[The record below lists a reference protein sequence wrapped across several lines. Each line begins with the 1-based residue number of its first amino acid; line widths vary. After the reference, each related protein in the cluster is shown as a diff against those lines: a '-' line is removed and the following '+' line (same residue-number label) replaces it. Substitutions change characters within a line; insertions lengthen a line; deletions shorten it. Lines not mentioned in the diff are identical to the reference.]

1 MGIINRD
8 INIQPYLSNQSVL
21 GGESTGPLENM
32 RAAYDAASSYV
43 LGSESRT
50 ISLDEVFAPLRQKVI
65 DRSKVSDLDRVNMF
79 GADSR
84 NQYAWSDRD
93 YPKYINNTL
102 DYIKQNPD
110 LFPEPEFQ
118 GLTYDMLEEKAVLS
132 SRKKIEEQK
141 EIGSRQTFWGGV
153 GEFVGDVAGN
163 WSTLDSLS
171 LAVNPELIVIK
182 PTWPIVNRM
191 FNNVIVNTGVEA
203 AKYPDIKSWQEKVT
217 GKEYGFKEFLQHE
230 KEVAIGTIALTGAFE
245 GIARVPYKK
254 GYRWTKDTM
263 LEGVEKLQDV
273 YTRKY
278 SKGIDVAEKEGGKDF
293 TVTVG
298 NQQTQE
304 EIKQE
309 LMKDINA
316 IKSQDSIDNFI
327 SETNPIANDAGD
339 IEHIKR
345 LNQVNEA
352 MRTGNFDKLPKDT
365 PTTNTITDINHFD
378 RANPNVKF
386 YNPKDIK
393 VDAETFQF
401 KAGGDVEGVTERLQG
416 VTQWDPISA
425 NTAIVYEKA
434 NGETFIVDGHQRLA
448 LAKRIT
454 STDPAQKIEFIAFP
468 LKEVDGVSVE
478 EARVIAAMKNIRE
491 GTGTAIDA
499 AKVLKIDPS
508 LIETLPPTSALVR
521 QANGLIRLSDDAFR
535 LITNQVIPE
544 NYGAIVGNIM
554 TDPTEQ
560 IAAIEMLKR
569 LDPSNIRQAEQIIRQ
584 MKDTGFV
591 KSTQESLFGD
601 EVISESLLLERAKIL
616 DAGTAIFKTD
626 KLVFKNLMDN
636 ANKIEESGNV
646 LNRNSNATN
655 EEIYAKAIEITR
667 ANANIKG
674 SISESL
680 TRLAREFKEGGGKG
694 LQGYA
699 RQFADDVRRSVED
712 GSYERVPNGGLGSYG
727 AIEKEAV
734 TLSPETKQDLSLFDE
749 GIGSKGEVEQIKVL
763 DAATK
768 EELQMAP
775 EMNDAVIHVDDIDPN
790 TGMPFSKTLTM
801 KEIMDDLAQDEK
813 AINRL
818 KGCI

>member
-1 MGIINRD
+1 MGIIYTD
-8 INIQPYLSNQSVL
+8 INIQPYKSNTPVL
-21 GGESTGPLENM
+21 GGEDTGFLENM
-32 RAAYDAASSYV
+32 QAAYDAQSSFT

-50 ISLDEVFAPLRQKVI
+50 ISFDEIFAPIRQKII
-65 DRSKVSDLDRVNMF
+65 DRSKVNAQERVELF
-79 GADSR
+79 GVDSR
-84 NQYAWSDRD
+84 NQYGWADRD
-93 YPKYINNTL
+93 YPKYVNNAL
-102 DYIKQNPD
+102 DYIKKNPD

-118 GLTYDMLEEKAVLS
+118 GLTYDILEGRAVENS
-132 SRKKIEEQK
+132 KKKIEAQQ
-141 EIGSRQTFWGGV
+141 EIGQRQTFYGGI
-153 GEFVGDVAGN
+153 GESIGDIAGN
-163 WSTLDSLS
+163 FSRMDAFALWQ
-171 LAVNPELIVIK
+171 PEVKLIN
-182 PTWPIVNRM
+182 TWPIVNRM
-191 FNNVIVNTGVEA
+191 FQNTIVNVGVEA
-203 AKYPDIKSWQEKVT
+203 AKYPDIKTWQEKVT
-217 GKEYGFKEFLQHE
+217 GQEYGFKEFLQHE

-245 GIARVPYKK
+245 GLAKIPYKK

-263 LEGVEKLQDV
+263 LEGVEKLRDT
-273 YTRKY
+273 YTNIYNK
-278 SKGIDVAEKEGGKDF
+278 KA

-298 NQQTQE
+298 KE
-304 EIKQE
+304 EVAQA
-309 LMKDINA
+309 MKDIDA
-316 IKSQDSIDNFI
+316 IKANDSIDKFI
-327 SETNPIANDAGD
+327 SEKNPIADDAGD
-339 IEHIKR
+339 IEHNRR
-345 LNQVNEA
+345 LNQINDA
-352 MRTGNFDKLPKDT
+352 MATGNFSKLPKET
-365 PTTNTITDINHFD
+365 PTTNPITDIYYFD
-378 RANPNVKF
+378 KANSNVKF
-386 YNPKDIK
+386 YDPKNIK

-401 KAGGDVEGVTERLQG
+401 KAGGDVEGVTDRLQG

-425 NTAIVYEKA
+425 NTGIVYEKA

-448 LAKRIT
+448 LAKRLIA
-454 STDPAQKIEFIAFP
+454 TDPTQKIDFIAFP
-468 LKEVDGVSVE
+468 LREVDGVSVE

-508 LIETLPPTSALVR
+508 LIESLPPTSALVR

-544 NYGAIVGNIM
+544 KYGAIVGNVM

-569 LDPSNIRQAEQIIRQ
+569 LDPSNSRQAEQIVRQ

-616 DAGTAIFKTD
+616 DAGTSIFKTD

-636 ANKIEESGNV
+636 ANKIEESGNI
-646 LNRNSNATN
+646 LNRNNNATN

-699 RQFADDVRRSVED
+699 RQFADDVKRSIED
-712 GSYERVPNGGLGSYG
+712 GSYERVPNGGLSSFDT
-727 AIEKEAV
+727 IEKEASA
-734 TLSPETKQDLSLFDE
+734 LSPEVKKDLSLFDE
-749 GIGSKGEVEQIKVL
+749 GIGSKGEVEQTKVL
-763 DAATK
+763 ETVAK

>member
-1 MGIINRD
+1 MGIIYSD
-8 INIQPYLSNQSVL
+8 INIQPYKSNTPVL
-21 GGESTGPLENM
+21 GGEDTGFLENIQ
-32 RAAYDAASSYV
+32 AAYDAQASFTK
-43 LGSESRT
+43 GSASRT
-50 ISLDEVFAPLRQKVI
+50 IAFDDIFAPIRQKVI
-65 DRSKVSDLDRVNMF
+65 DRSQVSAVDRVNLF
-79 GADSR
+79 GANSY
-84 NQYAWSDRD
+84 NEYAWADRD
-93 YPKYINNTL
+93 YPKYVNNVI
-102 DYIKQNPD
+102 DYINKNPD
-110 LFPEPEFQ
+110 LFPEQEFQ
-118 GLTYDMLEEKAVLS
+118 GLTYDMLEGKAIEGS
-132 SRKKIEEQK
+132 KKKIEDQK
-141 EIGSRQTFWGGV
+141 EVGARQTFFGGI
-153 GEFVGDVAGN
+153 GESIGDIGGN
-163 WSTLDSLS
+163 WSSLDTFSLFQP
-171 LAVNPELIVIK
+171 AAKAPKYI
-182 PTWPIVNRM
+182 WPIVNKM
-191 FNNVIVNTGVEA
+191 FQNTIVNTGVEA
-203 AKYPDIKSWQEKVT
+203 AKYPDIKEWQEKVT
-217 GKEYGFKEFLQHE
+217 GQEYGFKEFLQHE
-230 KEVAIGTIALTGAFE
+230 KEVAIGTIALTGVFE
-245 GIARVPYKK
+245 GAFKIPYKK
-254 GYRWTKDTM
+254 GYRWTKDSM
-263 LEGVEKLQDV
+263 LEGIEKLQDV
-273 YTRKY
+273 YTKKY
-278 SKGIDVAEKEGGKDF
+278 SKGVDIAETETGKKF

-316 IKSQDSIDNFI
+316 IKTQDSIDKFV
-327 SETNPIANDAGD
+327 SDTNPLIDDAGD
-339 IEHIKR
+339 IEHNKR
-345 LNQVNEA
+345 LNQVNDA
-352 MRTGNFDKLPKDT
+352 MATGNFDKLPKET
-365 PTTNTITDINHFD
+365 PSTNPITDINHFD

-386 YNPKDIK
+386 YDPKNIK

-401 KAGGDVEGVTERLQG
+401 KAGGDVSGVTERLQG

-425 NTAIVYEKA
+425 NTGIVYEKA
-434 NGETFIVDGHQRLA
+434 NGDTFIVDGHQRLG
-448 LAKRIT
+448 LAKRIME
-454 STDPAQKIEFIAFP
+454 TDPAQKIEFIAFP
-468 LKEVDGVSVE
+468 LREADGISIE

-499 AKVLKIDPS
+499 AKVLKVDPA
-508 LIETLPPTSALVR
+508 LLEKLPPRSSLVI
-521 QANGLIRLSDDAFR
+521 QANGLIRLSDDAFK
-535 LITNQVIPE
+535 LVTNQIIPE
-544 NYGAIVGNIM
+544 NYGAIVGNVM

-569 LDPSNIRQAEQIIRQ
+569 LDPSNIRQAEQIVRQ

-636 ANKIEESGNV
+636 ANKIEESGNI
-646 LNRNSNATN
+646 LNRNNNATN

-667 ANANIKG
+667 ANANIQG

-680 TRLAREFKEGGGKG
+680 TRIAREFKEGGGKG

-699 RQFADDVRRSVED
+699 RQFADDVKRSIED
-712 GSYERVPNGGLGSYG
+712 GSYERVPNGGLSSFD
-727 AIEKEAV
+727 AIEKEAN
-734 TLSPETKQDLSLFDE
+734 TLNAEVKKDLSLFDE

-763 DAATK
+763 DTVAK

-801 KEIMDDLAQDEK
+801 KEVMDDIAQDEK

>member
-1 MGIINRD
+1 MGIIYSD
-8 INIQPYLSNQSVL
+8 INIQPYKSNTPVL
-21 GGESTGPLENM
+21 GGEDTGFIENM
-32 RAAYDAASSYV
+32 QAAYDSQASFTK
-43 LGSESRT
+43 GSASRT
-50 ISLDEVFAPLRQKVI
+50 ISFDDIFAPIRQKVI
-65 DRSKVSDLDRVNMF
+65 DRSKVSAVDRVNMF
-79 GADSR
+79 GANSY
-84 NQYAWSDRD
+84 NEYAWADKD
-93 YPKYINNTL
+93 YPKHVNNTL
-102 DYIKQNPD
+102 DYINKNPD

-118 GLTYDMLEEKAVLS
+118 GLTYDVLEGRAVEGS
-132 SRKKIEEQK
+132 KKKIEDQK
-141 EIGSRQTFWGGV
+141 EVGARQTFFGGV
-153 GEFVGDVAGN
+153 GEFIGDVAGN
-163 WSTLDSLS
+163 WSTLDTLS
-171 LAVNPELIVIK
+171 LAVPELK
-182 PTWPIVNRM
+182 APTVVWPIVNRM
-191 FNNVIVNTGVEA
+191 FQNTIINTSVEA

-217 GKEYGFKEFLQHE
+217 GQEYGFKEFLQHE

-245 GIARVPYKK
+245 GALRIPYKK

-273 YTRKY
+273 YTK
-278 SKGIDVAEKEGGKDF
+278 KFGGDQAAKAEF
-293 TVTVG
+293 
-298 NQQTQE
+298 
-304 EIKQE
+304 
-309 LMKDINA
+309 MKDIDA
-316 IKSQDSIDNFI
+316 IKAQDSIDNFI

-339 IEHIKR
+339 IEHNKR
-345 LNQVNEA
+345 LNQVNDA
-352 MRTGNFDKLPKDT
+352 MATGNFSKLPTET
-365 PTTNTITDINHFD
+365 PTTNPITDINHFD
-378 RANPNVKF
+378 RYNPNVKF
-386 YNPKDIK
+386 YDPKNIK

-401 KAGGDVEGVTERLQG
+401 KAGGDVSGVTERLQG
-416 VTQWDPISA
+416 VTEWDPISA
-425 NTAIVYEKA
+425 NTGIVYEKA
-434 NGETFIVDGHQRLA
+434 NGDTFIVDGHQRLG
-448 LAKRIT
+448 LAKRIMEA
-454 STDPAQKIEFIAFP
+454 DPAQKIDFIAFP
-468 LKEVDGVSVE
+468 LREVDGISVA

-508 LIETLPPTSALVR
+508 LLEKLPPTSALVR

-544 NYGAIVGNIM
+544 NYGAIVGNVM

-569 LDPSNIRQAEQIIRQ
+569 LDPSNTRQAEQIVRQ

-616 DAGTAIFKTD
+616 DAGTAMFKTD

-636 ANKIEESGNV
+636 ANKIEESGNI
-646 LNRNSNATN
+646 LNRNNNATN

-699 RQFADDVRRSVED
+699 RQFADDVKRSIED
-712 GSYERVPNGGLGSYG
+712 GSYERVPNGGLSSFD
-727 AIEKEAV
+727 AIEKEAN
-734 TLSPETKQDLSLFDE
+734 TLSPEVKKDLSLFDE
-749 GIGSKGEVEQIKVL
+749 GIGSKGEVEQTKVL
-763 DAATK
+763 ETATK
-768 EELQMAP
+768 EEIQMAP

-790 TGMPFSKTLTM
+790 TGMPLSKTLTI
-801 KEIMDDLAQDEK
+801 KEVMDDIAQDER

>member
-1 MGIINRD
+1 MGIIYSE
-8 INIQPYLSNQSVL
+8 INIQPYKSNTPVL
-21 GGESTGPLENM
+21 GGEDTGFLENM
-32 RAAYDAASSYV
+32 QAAYDAQASFTK
-43 LGSESRT
+43 GSASRT
-50 ISLDEVFAPLRQKVI
+50 IAFDDIFAPIRQKVI
-65 DRSKVSDLDRVNMF
+65 DRSKVSAVDRVNMF
-79 GADSR
+79 GADSY
-84 NQYAWSDRD
+84 NEYAWADRD
-93 YPKYINNTL
+93 YPKYVNNTL

-118 GLTYDMLEEKAVLS
+118 GLTYDILEGRAVEGS
-132 SRKKIEEQK
+132 KKKIEDQK
-141 EIGSRQTFWGGV
+141 EVGARQTFFGGV

-163 WSTLDSLS
+163 WSSLDTLS
-171 LAVNPELIVIK
+171 LAVPEIK
-182 PTWPIVNRM
+182 APTVVWPIVNRM
-191 FNNVIVNTGVEA
+191 FQNTIINTGVEA

-217 GKEYGFKEFLQHE
+217 GQEYGFKEFLEHE

-245 GIARVPYKK
+245 GALRVPYKK

-273 YTRKY
+273 YTK
-278 SKGIDVAEKEGGKDF
+278 KFGGDPAAKAEF
-293 TVTVG
+293 
-298 NQQTQE
+298 
-304 EIKQE
+304 
-309 LMKDINA
+309 MKDIDA
-316 IKSQDSIDNFI
+316 IKAEDSIDKFVN
-327 SETNPIANDAGD
+327 ETNPIANDAGD
-339 IEHIKR
+339 IEHNKR
-345 LNQVNEA
+345 LNQVNDA
-352 MRTGNFDKLPKDT
+352 MATGNFNKLPKET
-365 PTTNTITDINHFD
+365 PTTNPITDINHFD

-386 YNPKDIK
+386 YDPKNIK

-401 KAGGDVEGVTERLQG
+401 KAGGDVAGVTERLQG
-416 VTQWDPISA
+416 VTEWDPISA
-425 NTAIVYEKA
+425 NTGIVYEKA
-434 NGETFIVDGHQRLA
+434 NGDTFIVDGHQRLG
-448 LAKRIT
+448 LAKRLME
-454 STDPAQKIEFIAFP
+454 TDPAQKIEFIAFP
-468 LKEVDGVSVE
+468 LRETDGISVE

-499 AKVLKIDPS
+499 AKVLKIDPA
-508 LIETLPPTSALVR
+508 LLEKLPPTSALVR

-544 NYGAIVGNIM
+544 NYGAIVGNVM

-569 LDPSNIRQAEQIIRQ
+569 LDPSNTRQAEQIVRQ

-636 ANKIEESGNV
+636 ANKIEESGNI
-646 LNRNSNATN
+646 LNRNNNATN

-680 TRLAREFKEGGGKG
+680 TRIAREFKEGGGKG
-694 LQGYA
+694 LQRYA
-699 RQFADDVRRSVED
+699 RQFADDVKRSIED
-712 GSYERVPNGGLGSYG
+712 GSYERVPNGGLSSFD
-727 AIEKEAV
+727 AIEKEAN
-734 TLSPETKQDLSLFDE
+734 TLSPEVKKDLSLFDE
-749 GIGSKGEVEQIKVL
+749 GIGSKGEVEQTRVL
-763 DAATK
+763 ETATK
-768 EELQMAP
+768 EEMQMAP

-790 TGMPFSKTLTM
+790 TGMPYSKTLTM
-801 KEIMDDLAQDEK
+801 KEVMDDIAQDEK

>member
-1 MGIINRD
+1 MGIIYSD
-8 INIQPYLSNQSVL
+8 INIQPYKSNTPVL
-21 GGESTGPLENM
+21 GGEDTGFIENM
-32 RAAYDAASSYV
+32 QAAYDSQASFTK
-43 LGSESRT
+43 GSASRT
-50 ISLDEVFAPLRQKVI
+50 ISFDDIFAPIRQKVI
-65 DRSKVSDLDRVNMF
+65 DRSKVSAVDRVNMF
-79 GADSR
+79 GANSY
-84 NQYAWSDRD
+84 NEYAWADRD
-93 YPKYINNTL
+93 YPKYVNNTL
-102 DYIKQNPD
+102 DYIKQNPN

-118 GLTYDMLEEKAVLS
+118 GLTYDILEGRAVEGS
-132 SRKKIEEQK
+132 KKKIEDQK
-141 EIGSRQTFWGGV
+141 EVGARQTFFGGV
-153 GEFVGDVAGN
+153 GEFIGDVAGN
-163 WSTLDSLS
+163 WSSLDTLS
-171 LAVNPELIVIK
+171 LAVPELK
-182 PTWPIVNRM
+182 APTVVWPIVNRM
-191 FNNVIVNTGVEA
+191 FQNTIINTSVEA

-217 GKEYGFKEFLQHE
+217 GQEYGFKEFLQHE

-245 GIARVPYKK
+245 GALRIPYKK

-273 YTRKY
+273 YTK
-278 SKGIDVAEKEGGKDF
+278 KFGGDQAAKAEF
-293 TVTVG
+293 
-298 NQQTQE
+298 
-304 EIKQE
+304 
-309 LMKDINA
+309 MKDIDA
-316 IKSQDSIDNFI
+316 IKAQDSIDNFI

-339 IEHIKR
+339 IEHNKR
-345 LNQVNEA
+345 LNQVNDA
-352 MRTGNFDKLPKDT
+352 MATGNFSKLPTET
-365 PTTNTITDINHFD
+365 PTTNPITDINHFD
-378 RANPNVKF
+378 RYNPNVKF
-386 YNPKDIK
+386 YDPKNIK

-401 KAGGDVEGVTERLQG
+401 KAGGDVAGVTERLQG
-416 VTQWDPISA
+416 VTEWDPISA
-425 NTAIVYEKA
+425 NTGIVYEKA
-434 NGETFIVDGHQRLA
+434 NGDTFIVDGHQRLG
-448 LAKRIT
+448 LAKRIME
-454 STDPAQKIEFIAFP
+454 SDPAQKIEFIAFP
-468 LKEVDGVSVE
+468 LREVDGISVE

-508 LIETLPPTSALVR
+508 LLEKLPPTSALVR

-544 NYGAIVGNIM
+544 NYGAIVGNVM

-569 LDPSNIRQAEQIIRQ
+569 LDPSNTRQAEQIVRQ

-616 DAGTAIFKTD
+616 DAGTAMFKTD

-636 ANKIEESGNV
+636 ANKIEESGNI
-646 LNRNSNATN
+646 LNRNNNATN

-699 RQFADDVRRSVED
+699 RQFADDVKRSIED
-712 GSYERVPNGGLGSYG
+712 GSYERVPNGGLSSFD
-727 AIEKEAV
+727 AIEKEAN
-734 TLSPETKQDLSLFDE
+734 TLSPEVKKDLSLFDE
-749 GIGSKGEVEQIKVL
+749 GIGSKGEVEQTKVL
-763 DAATK
+763 ETATK
-768 EELQMAP
+768 EEIQMAP
-775 EMNDAVIHVDDIDPN
+775 EMNNAVIHVDDIDPN
-790 TGMPFSKTLTM
+790 TGMPLSKTLTM
-801 KEIMDDLAQDEK
+801 KEVMDDIAQDER

>member
-1 MGIINRD
+1 MGIIYSD
-8 INIQPYLSNQSVL
+8 INIQPYKSNTPVL
-21 GGESTGPLENM
+21 GGEDTGLFENIQ
-32 RAAYDAASSYV
+32 AAYDAQSSFT

-50 ISLDEVFAPLRQKVI
+50 ISFDEIFAPIRQKVI
-65 DRSKVSDLDRVNMF
+65 DRSKVNAQERVALF

-84 NQYAWSDRD
+84 NQYSSIDRD
-93 YPKYINNTL
+93 YPKYVNNTL
-102 DYIKQNPD
+102 DYINKNPD

-118 GLTYDMLEEKAVLS
+118 GLTYDILEGKAVENS
-132 SRKKIEEQK
+132 KKKNEAQQ
-141 EIGSRQTFWGGV
+141 EIAQRQTFWGGI
-153 GEFVGDVAGN
+153 GESIGDIAGN
-163 WSTLDSLS
+163 FSRMDAFALWQ
-171 LAVNPELIVIK
+171 PEVKLIN
-182 PTWPIVNRM
+182 TWPIVNRM
-191 FNNVIVNTGVEA
+191 FQNTIVNVGVEA
-203 AKYPDIKSWQEKVT
+203 AKYPDIKTWQEKVT
-217 GKEYGFKEFLQHE
+217 GQEYGFKEFLQHE

-245 GIARVPYKK
+245 GLAKIPYKK
-254 GYRWTKDTM
+254 GYRWTKDSM
-263 LEGVEKLQDV
+263 LEGVEKLKDT
-273 YTRKY
+273 YTNIYNK
-278 SKGIDVAEKEGGKDF
+278 KA

-298 NQQTQE
+298 KE
-304 EIKQE
+304 EVAQA
-309 LMKDINA
+309 MKDIDA
-316 IKSQDSIDNFI
+316 IKANDSIDKFI
-327 SETNPIANDAGD
+327 SEKNPIADDAGD
-339 IEHIKR
+339 IEHNKR
-345 LNQVNEA
+345 LNQVNDA
-352 MRTGNFDKLPKDT
+352 MATGNFDKLPKET
-365 PTTNTITDINHFD
+365 PTTNPITDINHFD

-386 YNPKDIK
+386 YDPKNIK

-401 KAGGDVEGVTERLQG
+401 KAGGDVAGVTERLQG
-416 VTQWDPISA
+416 VTEWDPISA
-425 NTAIVYEKA
+425 NTGIVYEKA
-434 NGETFIVDGHQRLA
+434 NGDTFIVDGHQRLG
-448 LAKRIT
+448 LAKRIMEA
-454 STDPAQKIEFIAFP
+454 DPNQKIEFIAFP
-468 LKEVDGVSVE
+468 LREADGISVE

-508 LIETLPPTSALVR
+508 LLEKLPPTSSIVR

-544 NYGAIVGNIM
+544 NYGAIVGNVM

-569 LDPSNIRQAEQIIRQ
+569 LDPSNTRQAEQIVRQ

-616 DAGTAIFKTD
+616 DAGTAMFKTD

-636 ANKIEESGNV
+636 ANKIEESGNI
-646 LNRNSNATN
+646 LNRNNNATN

-667 ANANIKG
+667 ANANIQG

-699 RQFADDVRRSVED
+699 RQFADDVKRSIED
-712 GSYERVPNGGLGSYG
+712 GSYERVPNGGLSSFD
-727 AIEKEAV
+727 AIEKEAN
-734 TLSPETKQDLSLFDE
+734 TLSPEVKKDLSLFDE
-749 GIGSKGEVEQIKVL
+749 GIGSKGEIEQTKALETV
-763 DAATK
+763 TK

-775 EMNDAVIHVDDIDPN
+775 EMNDAVIHVDDIDQN
-790 TGMPFSKTLTM
+790 TGMPYSKTLTM
-801 KEIMDDLAQDEK
+801 KEVMDDIAQDEK

>member
-1 MGIINRD
+1 MGIIYTD
-8 INIQPYLSNQSVL
+8 INVQPYKSNQPVL
-21 GGESTGPLENM
+21 GGADTGFIENM
-32 RAAYDAASSYV
+32 QAAYDAQSSFT

-50 ISLDEVFAPLRQKVI
+50 ISFDEIFAPIRQKVI
-65 DRSKVSDLDRVNMF
+65 DRSKVNALERVTLF

-84 NQYAWSDRD
+84 NQYSSIDSD
-93 YPKYINNTL
+93 YPKYVNNTL
-102 DYIKQNPD
+102 DYIKKNSD

-118 GLTYDMLEEKAVLS
+118 GLTYDILEGRAVENS
-132 SRKKIEEQK
+132 KKKIEAQQ
-141 EIGSRQTFWGGV
+141 EIGQRQTFYGGI
-153 GEFVGDVAGN
+153 GESIGDIAGN
-163 WSTLDSLS
+163 FSRMDAFALWT
-171 LAVNPELIVIK
+171 PEVKLIN
-182 PTWPIVNRM
+182 TWPIVNRM
-191 FNNVIVNTGVEA
+191 FQNTIVNVGVEA
-203 AKYPDIKSWQEKVT
+203 AKYPDIKTWQEKVT
-217 GKEYGFKEFLQHE
+217 GQEYGFKEFLQHE

-245 GIARVPYKK
+245 GLARIPYKK

-263 LEGVEKLQDV
+263 LEGVEKLRDT
-273 YTRKY
+273 YTNIYNK
-278 SKGIDVAEKEGGKDF
+278 KA

-298 NQQTQE
+298 KE
-304 EIKQE
+304 EVAQA
-309 LMKDINA
+309 MKDIDA
-316 IKSQDSIDNFI
+316 IKANDSIDKFI
-327 SETNPIANDAGD
+327 SEKNPIADDAGD
-339 IEHIKR
+339 IEHNKR
-345 LNQVNEA
+345 LNQVNDA
-352 MRTGNFDKLPKDT
+352 MATGNFDKLPKET
-365 PTTNTITDINHFD
+365 PTTNLITDINHFD

-386 YNPKDIK
+386 YDPKNIK

-401 KAGGDVEGVTERLQG
+401 KAGGDIEGVTERLQG

-425 NTAIVYEKA
+425 NTGIVYEKA

-454 STDPAQKIEFIAFP
+454 ATDPTQKIDFIAFP
-468 LKEVDGVSVE
+468 LREVDGVSVE

-499 AKVLKIDPS
+499 AKILKIDPS

-544 NYGAIVGNIM
+544 KYGAIVGNVM

-569 LDPSNIRQAEQIIRQ
+569 LDPSNSRQAEQIVRQ

-616 DAGTAIFKTD
+616 DAGTSMFKTD

-636 ANKIEESGNV
+636 ASKIEESGNV
-646 LNRNSNATN
+646 LNRNNNATN

-680 TRLAREFKEGGGKG
+680 TRIAREFKEGGGKG

-699 RQFADDVRRSVED
+699 RQFADDVKRSIED
-712 GSYERVPNGGLGSYG
+712 GSYERVPNGGLSSFDS
-727 AIEKEAV
+727 IEKEAN
-734 TLSPETKQDLSLFDE
+734 TLSPEVKKDLSLFDE
-749 GIGSKGEVEQIKVL
+749 GIGSKGEIEQTKVL
-763 DAATK
+763 DTVTK

-801 KEIMDDLAQDEK
+801 KEIMDDIAQDEK

>member
-1 MGIINRD
+1 MGIIYTD
-8 INIQPYLSNQSVL
+8 INVQPYKSNQPVL
-21 GGESTGPLENM
+21 GGADTGFIENM
-32 RAAYDAASSYV
+32 QAAYDAQSSFT

-50 ISLDEVFAPLRQKVI
+50 ISFDEIFAPIRQKVI
-65 DRSKVSDLDRVNMF
+65 DRSKVNALERVTLF

-84 NQYAWSDRD
+84 NQYSSIDSD
-93 YPKYINNTL
+93 YPKYVNNTL
-102 DYIKQNPD
+102 DYIKKNSD

-118 GLTYDMLEEKAVLS
+118 GLTYDILEGRAVENS
-132 SRKKIEEQK
+132 KKKIEAQQ
-141 EIGSRQTFWGGV
+141 EIGQRQTFYGGI
-153 GEFVGDVAGN
+153 GESIGDIAGN
-163 WSTLDSLS
+163 FSRMDAFALWT
-171 LAVNPELIVIK
+171 PEVKLIN
-182 PTWPIVNRM
+182 TWPIVNRM
-191 FNNVIVNTGVEA
+191 FQNTIVNVGVEA
-203 AKYPDIKSWQEKVT
+203 AKYPDIKTWQEKVT
-217 GKEYGFKEFLQHE
+217 GQEYGFKEFLQHE

-245 GIARVPYKK
+245 GLARIPYKK

-263 LEGVEKLQDV
+263 LEGVEKLRDT
-273 YTRKY
+273 YTNIYNKN
-278 SKGIDVAEKEGGKDF
+278 A

-298 NQQTQE
+298 KE
-304 EIKQE
+304 EVAQA
-309 LMKDINA
+309 MKDIDA
-316 IKSQDSIDNFI
+316 IKANDSIDKFI
-327 SETNPIANDAGD
+327 SEKNPIADDAGD
-339 IEHIKR
+339 IEHNKR
-345 LNQVNEA
+345 LNQVNDA
-352 MRTGNFDKLPKDT
+352 MATGNFDKLPKET
-365 PTTNTITDINHFD
+365 PTTNLITDINHFD

-386 YNPKDIK
+386 YDPKNIK

-401 KAGGDVEGVTERLQG
+401 KAGGDVEGVTDRLQG

-425 NTAIVYEKA
+425 NTGIVYEKA

-454 STDPAQKIEFIAFP
+454 ATDPTQKIDFIAFP
-468 LKEVDGVSVE
+468 LREVDGVSVE

-544 NYGAIVGNIM
+544 KYGAIVGNVM

-569 LDPSNIRQAEQIIRQ
+569 LDPSNSRQAEQIVRQ

-616 DAGTAIFKTD
+616 DAGTSMFKTD

-636 ANKIEESGNV
+636 ASKIEESGNV
-646 LNRNSNATN
+646 LNRNNNATN

-680 TRLAREFKEGGGKG
+680 TRLAREFKEGGSKG

-699 RQFADDVRRSVED
+699 RQFADDVKRSIED
-712 GSYERVPNGGLGSYG
+712 GSYERVPNGGLSSFD
-727 AIEKEAV
+727 AIEKEASA
-734 TLSPETKQDLSLFDE
+734 LSPEVKKDLSLFDE
-749 GIGSKGEVEQIKVL
+749 GIGSKGEIEQIKVL

-775 EMNDAVIHVDDIDPN
+775 EMNNAVIHVDDIDPN

-801 KEIMDDLAQDEK
+801 KEVMDDLAQDEK

>member
-1 MGIINRD
+1 MGIIYSD
-8 INIQPYLSNQSVL
+8 INIQPYKSNTPVL
-21 GGESTGPLENM
+21 GGEDTGFIENM
-32 RAAYDAASSYV
+32 QAAYDAQASFTK
-43 LGSESRT
+43 GSASRT
-50 ISLDEVFAPLRQKVI
+50 ISFDDIFAPIRQKVI
-65 DRSKVSDLDRVNMF
+65 DRSKVSAVDRVNMF
-79 GADSR
+79 GANSY
-84 NQYAWSDRD
+84 NEYAWADKD
-93 YPKYINNTL
+93 YPKHVNNTL
-102 DYIKQNPD
+102 DYINKNPD

-118 GLTYDMLEEKAVLS
+118 GLTYDVLEGRAVEGS
-132 SRKKIEEQK
+132 KKKIEDQK
-141 EIGSRQTFWGGV
+141 EVGARQTFFGGV
-153 GEFVGDVAGN
+153 GEFIGDVAGN
-163 WSTLDSLS
+163 WSTLDTLS
-171 LAVNPELIVIK
+171 LAVPELK
-182 PTWPIVNRM
+182 APTVVWPIVNRM
-191 FNNVIVNTGVEA
+191 FQNTIINTSVEA

-217 GKEYGFKEFLQHE
+217 GQEYGFKEFLQHE

-245 GIARVPYKK
+245 GALRIPYKK

-273 YTRKY
+273 YTK
-278 SKGIDVAEKEGGKDF
+278 KFGGDPAAKAEF
-293 TVTVG
+293 
-298 NQQTQE
+298 
-304 EIKQE
+304 
-309 LMKDINA
+309 MKDIDA
-316 IKSQDSIDNFI
+316 IKTQDSIDNFI

-339 IEHIKR
+339 IEHNKR
-345 LNQVNEA
+345 LNQVNDA
-352 MRTGNFDKLPKDT
+352 MATGNFSKLPTET
-365 PTTNTITDINHFD
+365 PTTNPITDINHFD
-378 RANPNVKF
+378 RYNPNVKF
-386 YNPKDIK
+386 YDPKNIK

-401 KAGGDVEGVTERLQG
+401 KAGGDVSGVTERLQG
-416 VTQWDPISA
+416 ITEWDPISA
-425 NTAIVYEKA
+425 NTGIVYEKA
-434 NGETFIVDGHQRLA
+434 NGDTFIVDGHQRLG
-448 LAKRIT
+448 LAKRIMEA
-454 STDPAQKIEFIAFP
+454 DPAQKIDFIAFP
-468 LKEVDGVSVE
+468 LREVDGISVA

-508 LIETLPPTSALVR
+508 LLEKLPPTSALVR

-544 NYGAIVGNIM
+544 NYGAIVGNVM

-569 LDPSNIRQAEQIIRQ
+569 LDPSNTRQAEQIVRQ

-616 DAGTAIFKTD
+616 DAGTAMFKTD

-636 ANKIEESGNV
+636 ANKIEESGNI
-646 LNRNSNATN
+646 LNRNNNATN

-699 RQFADDVRRSVED
+699 RQFADDVKRSIED
-712 GSYERVPNGGLGSYG
+712 GSYERVPNGGLSSFD
-727 AIEKEAV
+727 AIEKEAN
-734 TLSPETKQDLSLFDE
+734 TLSPEAKQDLSLFDE

>member
-1 MGIINRD
+1 MGIIYSD
-8 INIQPYLSNQSVL
+8 INIQPYKSNTPVL
-21 GGESTGPLENM
+21 GGEDTGFIENM
-32 RAAYDAASSYV
+32 QAAYDAQASFTK
-43 LGSESRT
+43 GSASRT
-50 ISLDEVFAPLRQKVI
+50 IAFDDIFAPIRQKVI
-65 DRSKVSDLDRVNMF
+65 DRSKVSAVDRVNMF
-79 GADSR
+79 GADSY
-84 NQYAWSDRD
+84 NEYAWADKD
-93 YPKYINNTL
+93 YPKYVNNTL

-118 GLTYDMLEEKAVLS
+118 GLTYDILEGRAVEGS
-132 SRKKIEEQK
+132 KKKIEDQK
-141 EIGSRQTFWGGV
+141 EVGARQTFFGGV
-153 GEFVGDVAGN
+153 GEFIGDVGGN
-163 WSTLDSLS
+163 WSSLDTLS
-171 LAVNPELIVIK
+171 LAVPEIK
-182 PTWPIVNRM
+182 APTVVWPIVNRM
-191 FNNVIVNTGVEA
+191 FQNTIINTGVEA

-217 GKEYGFKEFLQHE
+217 GQEYGFKEFLQHE

-245 GIARVPYKK
+245 GALKIPYKK

-273 YTRKY
+273 YTK
-278 SKGIDVAEKEGGKDF
+278 KFGGDPVAKAEA
-293 TVTVG
+293 
-298 NQQTQE
+298 
-304 EIKQE
+304 
-309 LMKDINA
+309 MKDINA
-316 IKSQDSIDNFI
+316 IKTQDSIDNFI
-327 SETNPIANDAGD
+327 SETNPIADDAGD
-339 IEHIKR
+339 IEHNKR
-345 LNQVNEA
+345 LNQVNDA
-352 MRTGNFDKLPKDT
+352 MATGNFDKLPKET
-365 PTTNTITDINHFD
+365 PTTKPITDINHFD

-386 YNPKDIK
+386 YDPKNIK

-401 KAGGDVEGVTERLQG
+401 KAGGDIAGVTERLQG
-416 VTQWDPISA
+416 VTEWDPISA
-425 NTAIVYEKA
+425 NTGIVYEKA
-434 NGETFIVDGHQRLA
+434 NGDTFIVDGHQRLG
-448 LAKRIT
+448 LAKRIMEA
-454 STDPAQKIEFIAFP
+454 DPNQKIDFIAFP
-468 LKEVDGVSVE
+468 LRETDGISVE

-499 AKVLKIDPS
+499 AKVLKIDPA
-508 LIETLPPTSALVR
+508 LLEKLPPTSSLVR

-544 NYGAIVGNIM
+544 NYGAIVGNVM

-569 LDPSNIRQAEQIIRQ
+569 LDPSNIRQAEQIVRQ

-616 DAGTAIFKTD
+616 DAGTAMFKTD

-636 ANKIEESGNV
+636 ANKIEESGNI
-646 LNRNSNATN
+646 LNRNNNATN

-674 SISESL
+674 SISEPL

-699 RQFADDVRRSVED
+699 RQFADDVKRSIED
-712 GSYERVPNGGLGSYG
+712 GSYERVPNGGLSSFD
-727 AIEKEAV
+727 AIEKEAN
-734 TLSPETKQDLSLFDE
+734 TLSPEVKKDLSLFDE
-749 GIGSKGEVEQIKVL
+749 GIGSKGEVEQTKVL
-763 DAATK
+763 ETATK
-768 EELQMAP
+768 EEMQMAP

-801 KEIMDDLAQDEK
+801 KEVMDDIAQDEK

>member
-1 MGIINRD
+1 MGIIYSEV
-8 INIQPYLSNQSVL
+8 NIQPYKSNTPVL
-21 GGESTGPLENM
+21 GGEDTGFIENIQ
-32 RAAYDAASSYV
+32 AAYDAQSSFT

-50 ISLDEVFAPLRQKVI
+50 ISFDEIFAPIRQKVI
-65 DRSKVSDLDRVNMF
+65 DRSKVNAQERVALF

-84 NQYAWSDRD
+84 NQYSSIDKD
-93 YPKYINNTL
+93 YPKYVNNTL
-102 DYIKQNPD
+102 DYINKNPD

-118 GLTYDMLEEKAVLS
+118 GLTYDILEGRAVENS
-132 SRKKIEEQK
+132 KKKIEAQQEVAQ
-141 EIGSRQTFWGGV
+141 RQTFYGGI
-153 GEFVGDVAGN
+153 GESIGDIAGN
-163 WSTLDSLS
+163 FSRMDAFALWQ
-171 LAVNPELIVIK
+171 PEVKLIN
-182 PTWPIVNRM
+182 TWPIVNRM
-191 FNNVIVNTGVEA
+191 FQNTIVNVGVEA
-203 AKYPDIKSWQEKVT
+203 AKYPDIKTWQEKVT
-217 GKEYGFKEFLQHE
+217 GQEYGFKEFLQHE

-245 GIARVPYKK
+245 GLVRIPYKK
-254 GYRWTKDTM
+254 GYRWTKDSM
-263 LEGVEKLQDV
+263 LEGVEKLKDT
-273 YTRKY
+273 YTNIYNK
-278 SKGIDVAEKEGGKDF
+278 KA

-298 NQQTQE
+298 KE
-304 EIKQE
+304 EVAQA
-309 LMKDINA
+309 MKDIDA
-316 IKSQDSIDNFI
+316 IKANDSIDKFI
-327 SETNPIANDAGD
+327 SEKNPIADDAGD
-339 IEHIKR
+339 IEHNKR
-345 LNQVNEA
+345 LNQVNDA
-352 MRTGNFDKLPKDT
+352 MATGNFDKLPKET
-365 PTTNTITDINHFD
+365 PTTNPITDINHFD

-386 YNPKDIK
+386 YDPKNIK

-401 KAGGDVEGVTERLQG
+401 KAGGDVAGVTERLQG
-416 VTQWDPISA
+416 VTEWDPISA
-425 NTAIVYEKA
+425 NTGIVYEKA
-434 NGETFIVDGHQRLA
+434 NGDTFIVDGHQRLG
-448 LAKRIT
+448 LAKRIMEA
-454 STDPAQKIEFIAFP
+454 DPNQKIDFIAFP
-468 LKEVDGVSVE
+468 LREADGISVE

-499 AKVLKIDPS
+499 AKVLKIDPA
-508 LIETLPPTSALVR
+508 LLEKLPPTSSLVR

-544 NYGAIVGNIM
+544 NYGAIVGNVM

-569 LDPSNIRQAEQIIRQ
+569 LDPSNTRQAEQIVRQ

-616 DAGTAIFKTD
+616 DAGTAMFKTD

-636 ANKIEESGNV
+636 ANKIEESGNI
-646 LNRNSNATN
+646 LNRNNNATN

-699 RQFADDVRRSVED
+699 RQFADDVKRSIED
-712 GSYERVPNGGLGSYG
+712 GSYERVPNGGLSSFD
-727 AIEKEAV
+727 AIEKEAN
-734 TLSPETKQDLSLFDE
+734 TLSPEVKKDLSLFDE
-749 GIGSKGEVEQIKVL
+749 GIGSKGEVEQTKVL
-763 DAATK
+763 ETATK
-768 EELQMAP
+768 EEMQMAP

-801 KEIMDDLAQDEK
+801 KEVMDDIAQDEK

>member
-1 MGIINRD
+1 MGIIYTD
-8 INIQPYLSNQSVL
+8 INVQPYKSNQPVL
-21 GGESTGPLENM
+21 GGEDTGFIENM
-32 RAAYDAASSYV
+32 QAAYDAQSSFT

-50 ISLDEVFAPLRQKVI
+50 ISFDEIFAPIRQKVI
-65 DRSKVSDLDRVNMF
+65 DRSKVNALERVTLF

-84 NQYAWSDRD
+84 NQYSSIDSD
-93 YPKYINNTL
+93 YPKYVNNTL
-102 DYIKQNPD
+102 DYIKKNSD

-118 GLTYDMLEEKAVLS
+118 GLTYDILEGRAVDNS
-132 SRKKIEEQK
+132 KKKIEAQQEVGQ
-141 EIGSRQTFWGGV
+141 RQTFYGGI
-153 GEFVGDVAGN
+153 GESIGDIAGN
-163 WSTLDSLS
+163 FSRMDAFALWT
-171 LAVNPELIVIK
+171 PEVKLIN
-182 PTWPIVNRM
+182 TWPIVNRM
-191 FNNVIVNTGVEA
+191 FQNTIVNVGVEA
-203 AKYPDIKSWQEKVT
+203 AKYPDIKTWQEKVT
-217 GKEYGFKEFLQHE
+217 GQEYGFKEFLQHE

-245 GIARVPYKK
+245 GLARIPYKK

-263 LEGVEKLQDV
+263 LEGVEKLRDT
-273 YTRKY
+273 YTNIYNKN
-278 SKGIDVAEKEGGKDF
+278 A

-298 NQQTQE
+298 KE
-304 EIKQE
+304 EVAQA
-309 LMKDINA
+309 MKDIDA
-316 IKSQDSIDNFI
+316 IKANDSIDKFI
-327 SETNPIANDAGD
+327 SEKNPIADDAGD
-339 IEHIKR
+339 IEHNKR
-345 LNQVNEA
+345 LNQVNDA
-352 MRTGNFDKLPKDT
+352 MATGNFDKLPKET
-365 PTTNTITDINHFD
+365 PTTNPITDINHFD

-386 YNPKDIK
+386 YDPKNIK

-401 KAGGDVEGVTERLQG
+401 KAGGDIEGVTERLQG

-425 NTAIVYEKA
+425 NTGIVYEKA

-448 LAKRIT
+448 LAKRLT
-454 STDPAQKIEFIAFP
+454 ATDPTQKIDFIAFP
-468 LKEVDGVSVE
+468 LREIDGISVE

-499 AKVLKIDPS
+499 AKVLKIDSS

-521 QANGLIRLSDDAFR
+521 QANGLIKLSDDAFR

-544 NYGAIVGNIM
+544 KYGAIVGNVM

-569 LDPSNIRQAEQIIRQ
+569 LDPSNSRQAEQIVRQ

-616 DAGTAIFKTD
+616 DAGTSMFKTD

-636 ANKIEESGNV
+636 ASKIEESGNV
-646 LNRNSNATN
+646 LNRNNNATN

-680 TRLAREFKEGGGKG
+680 TRLAREFKEGGSKG

-699 RQFADDVRRSVED
+699 RQFADDVKRSIED
-712 GSYERVPNGGLGSYG
+712 GSYERVPNGGLSSFD
-727 AIEKEAV
+727 AIEKEASA
-734 TLSPETKQDLSLFDE
+734 LSPEVKKDLSLFDE
-749 GIGSKGEVEQIKVL
+749 GIGSKGEIEQIKVL
-763 DAATK
+763 DAVAK

-775 EMNDAVIHVDDIDPN
+775 EMNNAVIHVDDIDPN

>member
-21 GGESTGPLENM
+21 GGESTGPFENM
-32 RAAYDAASSYV
+32 SAAYDAASSYV

-50 ISLDEVFAPLRQKVI
+50 IALDEVFAPLRQKVI

-84 NQYAWSDRD
+84 NQYAWADRD

-118 GLTYDMLEEKAVLS
+118 GLTYDMLEEKAILS

-230 KEVAIGTIALTGAFE
+230 KDVAIGTIALTGAFE

-273 YTRKY
+273 YAK
-278 SKGIDVAEKEGGKDF
+278 KFGGDPAVKAEA
-293 TVTVG
+293 
-298 NQQTQE
+298 
-304 EIKQE
+304 
-309 LMKDINA
+309 MKDINA
-316 IKSQDSIDNFI
+316 IKAQDSIDNFI
-327 SETNPIANDAGD
+327 SETNPIADDAGD

-352 MRTGNFDKLPKDT
+352 MKTGNFNKLPKDT

-454 STDPAQKIEFIAFP
+454 ATDPAQKIEFIAFP

-508 LIETLPPTSALVR
+508 LIETLPPTSCI
-521 QANGLIRLSDDAFR
+521 G
-535 LITNQVIPE
+535 
-544 NYGAIVGNIM
+544 
-554 TDPTEQ
+554 
-560 IAAIEMLKR
+560 
-569 LDPSNIRQAEQIIRQ
+569 
-584 MKDTGFV
+584 
-591 KSTQESLFGD
+591 
-601 EVISESLLLERAKIL
+601 
-616 DAGTAIFKTD
+616 
-626 KLVFKNLMDN
+626 
-636 ANKIEESGNV
+636 
-646 LNRNSNATN
+646 
-655 EEIYAKAIEITR
+655 KA
-667 ANANIKG
+667 
-674 SISESL
+674 S
-680 TRLAREFKEGGGKG
+680 
-694 LQGYA
+694 
-699 RQFADDVRRSVED
+699 
-712 GSYERVPNGGLGSYG
+712 
-727 AIEKEAV
+727 
-734 TLSPETKQDLSLFDE
+734 
-749 GIGSKGEVEQIKVL
+749 
-763 DAATK
+763 
-768 EELQMAP
+768 
-775 EMNDAVIHVDDIDPN
+775 
-790 TGMPFSKTLTM
+790 
-801 KEIMDDLAQDEK
+801 
-813 AINRL
+813 
-818 KGCI
+818 

>member
-8 INIQPYLSNQSVL
+8 VNIQPYLSNPSVL
-21 GGESTGPLENM
+21 GGESTGPWENM
-32 RAAYDAASSYV
+32 AAAYNAESSYT

-50 ISLDEVFAPLRQKVI
+50 IALDEVFAPLRQKVI
-65 DRSKVSDLDRVNMF
+65 DRSNVSAVDRVSMF

-84 NQYAWSDRD
+84 NQYAWADQD

-102 DYIKQNPD
+102 DYIKKNPD

-132 SRKKIEEQK
+132 SRKKIEEQR
-141 EIGSRQTFWGGV
+141 EIGSRQTTWGGV
-153 GEFVGDVAGN
+153 GEFVGGVAGN
-163 WSTLDSLS
+163 WSGLDTLS
-171 LAVNPELIVIK
+171 LAIPEIK
-182 PTWPIVNRM
+182 AVPYLYPIVSRM
-191 FNNVIVNTGVEA
+191 FQNVIINTGVEA
-203 AKYPDIKSWQEKVT
+203 AKYPEIKSWQEKVT
-217 GKEYGFKEFLQHE
+217 GKEYGFEEFLKHE

-245 GIARVPYKK
+245 GVTKIPYRK

-273 YTRKY
+273 YTK
-278 SKGIDVAEKEGGKDF
+278 KFGGDPAAKAEA
-293 TVTVG
+293 
-298 NQQTQE
+298 
-304 EIKQE
+304 
-309 LMKDINA
+309 MKDINA
-316 IKSQDSIDNFI
+316 IKAQDEIDEFT
-327 SETNPIANDAGD
+327 SKSNPLADDAGD
-339 IEHIKR
+339 IEHTKR

-352 MRTGNFDKLPKDT
+352 IKTGNYSKLPQES
-365 PTTNTITDINHFD
+365 PSANPITDIHYFERGKVNIKSYD
-378 RANPNVKF
+378 PAE
-386 YNPKDIK
+386 IK

-401 KAGGDVEGVTERLQG
+401 KAGGDAEGVTERLQG

-425 NTAIVYEKA
+425 NTGVVYEKA

-454 STDPAQKIEFIAFP
+454 ETDPAQKIEFIAFP
-468 LKEVDGVSVE
+468 LREMDGVSIE

-499 AKVLKIDPS
+499 AKVLKLDPEM
-508 LIETLPPTSALVR
+508 IGNLPPKSSLVR
-521 QANGLIRLSDDAFR
+521 QAGGLIKLSDDSFR
-535 LITNQVIPE
+535 LINNQVIPE
-544 NYGAIVGNIM
+544 HYGAIVGDIM

-569 LDPSNIRQAEQIIRQ
+569 LDPSNVRQAEQIVRQ

-616 DAGTAIFKTD
+616 DAGSKLFKTD
-626 KLVFKNLMDN
+626 KQLFQSLTDN
-636 ANKIEESGNV
+636 ANKIEESGNI
-646 LNRNSNATN
+646 LDRNNNATN
-655 EEIYAKAIEITR
+655 EEIYAKAIEITK

-674 SISESL
+674 PISESL

-712 GSYERVPNGGLGSYG
+712 GSYERVPNGGLSSFDS
-727 AIEKEAV
+727 IEKEAV
-734 TLSPETKQDLSLFDE
+734 TLNPEVKRDLELFNE
-749 GIGSKGEVEQIKVL
+749 GIGSKGEVEQTKSLDVL
-763 DAATK
+763 NK
-768 EELQMAP
+768 EELNRDP
-775 EMNDAVIHVDDIDPN
+775 EMENAIIHVDDIDAN
-790 TGMPFSKTLTM
+790 TGLPYSRTITM
-801 KEIMDDLAQDEK
+801 KEVMDDIAQDER
-813 AINRL
+813 AINTL
-818 KGCI
+818 KGCT